1 MHVTFK
7 DGKKRIELTAT
18 ERKKIIDAKLL
29 MQALSDV
36 GLREQVGNIPEE
48 IDLVLSHVEPA
59 KETAK
64 A

>member
-18 ERKKIIDAKLL
+18 ERKKIIDARLL

-64 A
+64 V